1 MGPMV
6 MTKNMIFA
14 AMGAAGLV
22 ALAAIADV
30 ALKMP
35 FGGYSIVMDVL
46 YLLGAAV
53 VLYMGYD
60 TFRDQN

>member
-1 MGPMV
+1 MV

-22 ALAAIADV
+22 AFAAIADM
-30 ALKMP
+30 ALKVP

-53 VLYMGYD
+53 VLYIGYD

>member
-1 MGPMV
+1 MGLFA

-22 ALAAIADV
+22 ALASIADM
-30 ALKMP
+30 ALKFP

-46 YLLGAAV
+46 YLLGAAI
-53 VLYMGYD
+53 VLYMSYD